1 MRSLIHSSALTTLVL
16 VAILVSCT
24 KGVEAPEVPI
34 PEFARDLNRVE
45 YHSSQYHLEFYPEI
59 PYSLDSVREF
69 YGKWAEEAGWR
80 LIAPEE
86 ESWSIDSWESF
97 DEMNGRKVS
106 QLFVHWVDPEEK
118 WSLRLALRSFG
129 AQTHEN
135 VTYVIVAPFANL
147 DHVEDEQYG
156 S

>member
-1 MRSLIHSSALTTLVL
+1 MRSLIDSSARITLVL
-16 VAILVSCT
+16 FAILTSCT
-24 KGVEAPEVPI
+24 NGVEVPEVPV

-45 YHSSQYHLEFYPEI
+45 YSVSQYHLEFYPEI

-80 LIAPEE
+80 LVDPEE
-86 ESWSIDSWESF
+86 ESWSHDSWESF
-97 DEMNGRKVS
+97 EEMNGRAVS
-106 QLFVHWVDPEEK
+106 QLLVHWVDPEEN

-129 AQTHEN
+129 AHTEEN
-135 VTYVIVAPFANL
+135 VAYVIVAPFANL